1 MELDPTHEDGGISD
15 DHPEELAEL
24 SRHTLHMTETI
35 SVAMKTASMALLRAE
50 SQSRSIDYLTSG
62 AMRLENVVAGI
73 QFSSSFLESL
83 KERANA
89 FAERVR
95 NEIQT
100 VSILKM
106 SPNSVSRCFN
116 ILIHCFGFFL
126 RRIIW
131 STSCS

>member
-35 SVAMKTASMALLRAE
+35 SVAMKTASMALLRADT
-50 SQSRSIDYLTSG
+50 QSRSVDCLTNG

-73 QFSSSFLESL
+73 QFSSSFLGSL

-100 VSILKM
+100 VSSLKN
-106 SPNSVSRCFN
+106 SPNSASRCFN
-116 ILIHCFGFFL
+116 TLIPYFAFL
-126 RRIIW
+126 RPII
-131 STSCS
+131 